1 MSKIRV
7 LSVDDSALMRQIMTE
22 IINSHSDME
31 MVATAPDPLVAR
43 DLIKKFNP
51 DVLTLDVEMPRMD
64 GLDFLE
70 KLMRLRPM
78 PVVMVSSL
86 TGKGSEVTLRA
97 LELGAIDFVT
107 KPRLGI
113 REGMLAYSEM
123 IAEKVRTAAKASL
136 AAHKPLSAPTTLKAG
151 PLLSSEKLIAIGAST
166 GGTEAIRHVLQPLPL
181 SSPALLITQHM
192 PPGFTRSFADRLN
205 KLCQIGVKEAE
216 DGERVLPGHAY
227 IAPGDRH
234 MELARS
240 GANYQIK
247 IHDGPAVIWIESALK
262 EQAQIQGYTVVEAS
276 TVVATHLN
284 HLISQHAAELFGRQ
298 EAQQL
303 LDRVAQEMPKLTEDL
318 VPGVV
323 TLTTLHKVLQNLLDE
338 KVPIRDMRTI
348 LETLAEHAPIQS
360 DPHELTA
367 VVRVALGRA
376 ITQQWF
382 PGKDEV
388 HVIGLDTPLERL
400 LLQALQ
406 GGGGLEPGLAD
417 RLLAQTQEALSRQEM
432 LGAPPVLLVNHALRP
447 LLSRFLRRSLPQLVV
462 LSNLELSDNRHIRM
476 TAIIGGK

>member
-107 KPRLGI
+107 KPQLGI

-192 PPGFTRSFADRLN
+192 PPGFTCSFADRLN

-247 IHDGPAVIWIESALK
+247 IHDGPVGMLAMR
-262 EQAQIQGYTVVEAS
+262 QAGAWTLAQNEAS
-276 TVVATHLN
+276 CVVFGMPREAINMGGVCEVVDLSQVSQQM
-284 HLISQHAAELFGRQ
+284 LAKISAGQA
-298 EAQQL
+298 
-303 LDRVAQEMPKLTEDL
+303 
-318 VPGVV
+318 
-323 TLTTLHKVLQNLLDE
+323 
-338 KVPIRDMRTI
+338 IRI
-348 LETLAEHAPIQS
+348 
-360 DPHELTA
+360 
-367 VVRVALGRA
+367 
-376 ITQQWF
+376 
-382 PGKDEV
+382 
-388 HVIGLDTPLERL
+388 
-400 LLQALQ
+400 
-406 GGGGLEPGLAD
+406 
-417 RLLAQTQEALSRQEM
+417 
-432 LGAPPVLLVNHALRP
+432 
-447 LLSRFLRRSLPQLVV
+447 
-462 LSNLELSDNRHIRM
+462 
-476 TAIIGGK
+476 

>member
-1 MSKIRV
+1 
-7 LSVDDSALMRQIMTE
+7 
-22 IINSHSDME
+22 
-31 MVATAPDPLVAR
+31 
-43 DLIKKFNP
+43 
-51 DVLTLDVEMPRMD
+51 MPRMD

-107 KPRLGI
+107 KPQLGI
-113 REGMLAYSEM
+113 REGMLAYNEM

-234 MELARS
+234 MELSRS

-247 IHDGPAVIWIESALK
+247 IHDGPAVNRHRPSVDVLFHSVAK
-262 EQAQIQGYTVVEAS
+262 QAGRNAVGVILTGMGNDGAAGMLAMRQAGAWTLAQNEAS
-276 TVVATHLN
+276 CVVFGMPREAINMGGVCEVVDLSQVSQQM
-284 HLISQHAAELFGRQ
+284 LAKISAGQA
-298 EAQQL
+298 
-303 LDRVAQEMPKLTEDL
+303 
-318 VPGVV
+318 
-323 TLTTLHKVLQNLLDE
+323 
-338 KVPIRDMRTI
+338 IRI
-348 LETLAEHAPIQS
+348 
-360 DPHELTA
+360 
-367 VVRVALGRA
+367 
-376 ITQQWF
+376 
-382 PGKDEV
+382 
-388 HVIGLDTPLERL
+388 
-400 LLQALQ
+400 
-406 GGGGLEPGLAD
+406 
-417 RLLAQTQEALSRQEM
+417 
-432 LGAPPVLLVNHALRP
+432 
-447 LLSRFLRRSLPQLVV
+447 
-462 LSNLELSDNRHIRM
+462 
-476 TAIIGGK
+476 

>member
-107 KPRLGI
+107 KPQLGI

-123 IAEKVRTAAKASL
+123 IAEKVRTAAN

-234 MELARS
+234 MELSRS

-247 IHDGPAVIWIESALK
+247 IHDGPAVNRHRPSVDVLFHSVAK
-262 EQAQIQGYTVVEAS
+262 QAGRNAVGVILTGMGNDGAAGMLAMRQAGAWTLAQNEAS
-276 TVVATHLN
+276 CVVFGMPREAINMGGVCEVVDLSQVSQQM
-284 HLISQHAAELFGRQ
+284 LAKISAGQA
-298 EAQQL
+298 
-303 LDRVAQEMPKLTEDL
+303 
-318 VPGVV
+318 
-323 TLTTLHKVLQNLLDE
+323 
-338 KVPIRDMRTI
+338 IRI
-348 LETLAEHAPIQS
+348 
-360 DPHELTA
+360 
-367 VVRVALGRA
+367 
-376 ITQQWF
+376 
-382 PGKDEV
+382 
-388 HVIGLDTPLERL
+388 
-400 LLQALQ
+400 
-406 GGGGLEPGLAD
+406 
-417 RLLAQTQEALSRQEM
+417 
-432 LGAPPVLLVNHALRP
+432 
-447 LLSRFLRRSLPQLVV
+447 
-462 LSNLELSDNRHIRM
+462 
-476 TAIIGGK
+476 

>member
-107 KPRLGI
+107 KPQLGI
-113 REGMLAYSEM
+113 REGMLAYNEM

-234 MELARS
+234 MELSRS

-247 IHDGPAVIWIESALK
+247 IHDGPAVNRHRPSVDVLFHSVILTGMGNDGAAGMLAMR
-262 EQAQIQGYTVVEAS
+262 QAGAWTLAQNEAS
-276 TVVATHLN
+276 CVVFGMPREAINMGGVCEVVDLSQVSQQM
-284 HLISQHAAELFGRQ
+284 LAKISAGQA
-298 EAQQL
+298 
-303 LDRVAQEMPKLTEDL
+303 
-318 VPGVV
+318 
-323 TLTTLHKVLQNLLDE
+323 
-338 KVPIRDMRTI
+338 IRI
-348 LETLAEHAPIQS
+348 
-360 DPHELTA
+360 
-367 VVRVALGRA
+367 
-376 ITQQWF
+376 
-382 PGKDEV
+382 
-388 HVIGLDTPLERL
+388 
-400 LLQALQ
+400 
-406 GGGGLEPGLAD
+406 
-417 RLLAQTQEALSRQEM
+417 
-432 LGAPPVLLVNHALRP
+432 
-447 LLSRFLRRSLPQLVV
+447 
-462 LSNLELSDNRHIRM
+462 
-476 TAIIGGK
+476 